1 MTAIAAMA
9 LAALQAPAAQP
20 GEGGPLH
27 PVAEL
32 FMSACFDGSIRV
44 PTEDLRDV
52 ERSELPA
59 AIRRGFNFRGG
70 ERWRFVEIRR
80 PHFAYLLIKS
90 EGGRR
95 DYFRTICAVAAT
107 DFDLRQV
114 YGQVRRA
121 MVGEDA
127 SDLPSGDPRQYKF
140 ANYGQGYEVSASE
153 RPGEWLILRVGHI
166 GEGGRR
172 HFEAEGRWARQ
183 RFGAGPSRRPDPG
196 DEK

>member
-9 LAALQAPAAQP
+9 LAALQAPVAQP
-20 GEGGPLH
+20 AEGGARH

-32 FMSACFDGSIRV
+32 FMSACFDGSVRL
-44 PTEDLRDV
+44 PREDLRDV

-59 AIRRGFNFRGG
+59 AIRRGFRFRDG
-70 ERWRFVEIRR
+70 ETWRFVEIRR

-90 EGGRR
+90 EGRRR

-107 DFDLRQV
+107 DFDLREV
-114 YGQVRRA
+114 YGQVRAA
-121 MVGEDA
+121 MLGDDA

-140 ANYGQGYEVSASE
+140 ADYGQGYEVSASE
-153 RPGEWLILRVGHI
+153 RPGEWLILRIAHI

-183 RFGAGPSRRPDPG
+183 RFGAGPANRSDAT
-196 DEK
+196 DQE